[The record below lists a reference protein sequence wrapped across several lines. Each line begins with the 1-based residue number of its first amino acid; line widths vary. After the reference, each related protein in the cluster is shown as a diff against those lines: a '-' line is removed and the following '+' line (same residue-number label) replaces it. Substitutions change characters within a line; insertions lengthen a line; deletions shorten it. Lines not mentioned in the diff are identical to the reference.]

1 MCELQRIMTKDFIA
15 VSPDTSIDE
24 AVSLLLDNKISG
36 LPVIDDEGQL
46 VGVISE
52 VDIIDLVYS
61 ADIDTSTVRGNMTLD
76 TRSLEENASLDDA
89 ADLFCTHNIRR
100 IPIVRDGRLVGI
112 ISRRDLIRFVRDI
125 RNLDKAQRAN
135 EPVDV

>member
-15 VSPDTSIDE
+15 VRPDTSIDE

-52 VDIIDLVYS
+52 VVIIDLVYS
-61 ADIDTSTVRGNMTLD
+61 ADIDTSTVRDNMTLD
-76 TRSLEENASLDDA
+76 TRSLEEDASLDDA

-112 ISRRDLIRFVRDI
+112 VSRRDLIRFVRDI
-125 RNLDKAQRAN
+125 RKLDKAQQAN

>member
-15 VSPDTSIDE
+15 VGPDTSIDE
-24 AVSLLLDNKISG
+24 AVSLLLDHKISG

-61 ADIDTSTVRGNMTLD
+61 ADIDTSTVRDNMTLD
-76 TRSLEENASLDDA
+76 TRSLEEDASLDDA

-112 ISRRDLIRFVRDI
+112 VSRRDLIRFVRDI
-125 RNLDKAQRAN
+125 RKLDKAQQAN